1 MPEFFWILS
10 ANFSDAMQPWSNSL
24 LDHVARNNSTFHV
37 EHTSCAYFFPSNVI
51 LARSHML
58 FYICYC
64 FPKWINRRSNRT
76 YNYNDE
82 FIRLL
87 FWTISQLCYLQ
98 KKKKNC
104 QISEFDKFFLFL
116 ITVNPPLFPKLR
128 ISWRDPGIFIINFL
142 ININSYVWS
151 SFIKYY

>member
-1 MPEFFWILS
+1 MQCNLDLIHCSTTLLETIPRFMSNIHRAHIFSLQTWFLRDRICFFTV
-10 ANFSDAMQPWSNSL
+10 L
-24 LDHVARNNSTFHV
+24 L
-37 EHTSCAYFFPSNVI
+37 E
-51 LARSHML
+51 
-58 FYICYC
+58 YC